1 MAVQIQTNK
10 TIYSNSIN
18 KVKNTTINTFTPP
31 VDNTPVEIIPT
42 VDVFFENYD
51 VLFFEIPKTGD
62 NSHETLINRSSEY
75 IGLNLQSLFNQLK
88 ELQTQNQLLQQQI
101 DTFNNGNTN

>member
-1 MAVQIQTNK
+1 
-10 TIYSNSIN
+10 
-18 KVKNTTINTFTPP
+18 
-31 VDNTPVEIIPT
+31 
-42 VDVFFENYD
+42 VFFENYD

>member
-1 MAVQIQTNK
+1 MTVQIQTNK

-18 KVKNTTINTFTPP
+18 KVKDTSINSFTPS
-31 VDNTPVEIIPT
+31 VDNTPVEPIPT
-42 VDVFFENYD
+42 VDGFFDNYD
-51 VLFFEIPKTGD
+51 VLFFEIPKTGN

-75 IGLNLQSLFNQLK
+75 IGLNLQSLFSQLK

>member
-1 MAVQIQTNK
+1 MSVQIQTNK

-18 KVKNTTINTFTPP
+18 KVKNTSINSFTPS
-31 VDNTPVEIIPT
+31 VDNTP
-42 VDVFFENYD
+42 D
-51 VLFFEIPKTGD
+51 VLFFEIPKTGN

-75 IGLNLQSLFNQLK
+75 IGLDLQSLFSQLK
-88 ELQTQNQLLQQQI
+88 ELQIQNQLLQQQI

>member
-31 VDNTPVEIIPT
+31 VDNTPVETIPT

-88 ELQTQNQLLQQQI
+88 ELQIQNQLLQQQI